1 MIVRTQMT
9 KPRLEADTP
18 PPRQVRRA
26 DLAPAT
32 GFAIV
37 VDGQF
42 KTEFEDEA
50 TARQAAVALLAKY
63 PKLAIHIYDAAS
75 KSRSAAK

>member
-1 MIVRTQMT
+1 MT
-9 KPRLEADTP
+9 KPRLEVEAH

-42 KTEFEDEA
+42 KTEFEEED
-50 TARQAAVALLAKY
+50 TARQAAAALLVKY
-63 PKLAIHIYDAAS
+63 PKLTVHIYDAAS
-75 KSRSAAK
+75 KSRAAAK